1 VSHHKLKQGYR
12 TFPERG
18 TEPSARSALRG
29 KGNPRLWTAIRS
41 PAEKTTF
48 QELAYG
54 HRLGATGVEAYISLN
69 MARRMT
75 LAVGTLILVTVLD
88 QLDGR
93 GMLRVQEG
101 DFSGAEPISSP

>member
-1 VSHHKLKQGYR
+1 M
-12 TFPERG
+12 
-18 TEPSARSALRG
+18 
-29 KGNPRLWTAIRS
+29 RLWTAIRS
-41 PAEKTTF
+41 PAEKTTL

-54 HRLGATGVEAYISLN
+54 HRLGATGVESYISLN

-101 DFSGAEPISSP
+101 DSSGAEPISSPQLLSPIHNQIVGV